1 VEYESGLAD
10 LPGDQPATTGT
21 AHPAPDRNLGLE
33 LVRVTEAAALAAARV
48 MGRGDQRTAEEAAVQ
63 GMRLMMDTLPT
74 DGLVVIGEGEKR
86 RAAMLYHGEAIG
98 RGQGLAVDIAV
109 NAIDGR
115 RLAAKG
121 MNGAL
126 SAAALAERGSM
137 FDPGPCRYM
146 DKIAVGQE
154 AADVIDI
161 TAPVAENLRRIAAA
175 RHSRTSDLTV
185 AILDRD
191 RHEQLVKKVLE
202 AGARVRIILA
212 GEIGGAI
219 SAARARTGVDVLLGI
234 GGTAEGVVA
243 ACAIKCLGG
252 AIQGRLVPDSDAER
266 EEAVAA
272 GYDLDRV
279 LTTDDLVS
287 GDDVFFAATGITD
300 GDLLHGVRY
309 EGDTA
314 LTQSIAMRSRS
325 GTVRTINAEHRREK
339 LKRYSSIEY

>member
-1 VEYESGLAD
+1 MEYEGGLAD
-10 LPGDQPATTGT
+10 LPGDPSTTTGR
-21 AHPAPDRNLGLE
+21 AQSAPDRNLGLE
-33 LVRVTEAAALAAARV
+33 LVRVTESAALAAARV
-48 MGRGDQRTAEEAAVQ
+48 MGRGNQRTAEEAAVQ
-63 GMRLMMDTLPT
+63 GMRLMMGTLPT
-74 DGLVVIGEGEKR
+74 DGLVVVGEGEKR

-146 DKIAVGQE
+146 DKIVVGKE

-161 TAPVAENLRRIAAA
+161 LAPVGENLRRVAAA
-175 RHSRTSDLTV
+175 RRCRTSDLTV

-191 RHEQLVKKVLE
+191 RHDQLVKEVLE
-202 AGARVRIILA
+202 AGARVKIIIA

-219 SAARARTGVDVLLGI
+219 SAARAGTGVDVWLGV

-252 AIQGRLVPDSDAER
+252 AIQGRIVLPTDAER
-266 EEAVAA
+266 QEAVAA
-272 GYDLDRV
+272 GYDPDRV

-300 GDLLHGVRY
+300 GHLLAGVRY
-309 EGDTA
+309 EGDMAVTH
-314 LTQSIAMRSRS
+314 SIAMHSRS
-325 GTVRTINAEHRREK
+325 GTVRTINGEHSREK
-339 LKRYSSIEY
+339 LQRYSSIEY

>member
-1 VEYESGLAD
+1 MEYESGLAD
-10 LPGDQPATTGT
+10 LPGDRSATTGT
-21 AHPAPDRNLGLE
+21 AHSAPDRNLGLE

-48 MGRGDQRTAEEAAVQ
+48 MGRGDQRSAEEAAVH

-74 DGLVVIGEGEKR
+74 GGLVVIGEGEKR

-126 SAAALAERGSM
+126 SAAAIAERGSM

-146 DKIAVGQE
+146 DKIAVGEE
-154 AADVIDI
+154 AAGVIDI
-161 TAPVAENLRRIAAA
+161 TAPVGENLRRIAAA

-185 AILDRD
+185 ATLDRD
-191 RHEQLVKKVLE
+191 RHEQLVKEVLE
-202 AGARVRIILA
+202 AGARVKIIIA

-219 SAARARTGVDVLLGI
+219 SAARAGTGVDVLLGV
-234 GGTAEGVVA
+234 GGPAEGVVA

-252 AIQGRLVPDSDAER
+252 AIQGRLVPSTDAER

-300 GDLLHGVRY
+300 GDLLDGVRY
-309 EGDTA
+309 QGDMA

-325 GTVRTINAEHRREK
+325 GTVRTINGEHRRDK
-339 LKRYSSIEY
+339 LKRFSSIEY

>member
-1 VEYESGLAD
+1 MEYESSLAD
-10 LPGDQPATTGT
+10 LPGDQPASTG
-21 AHPAPDRNLGLE
+21 AGHSPPDRNLGLE
-33 LVRVTEAAALAAARV
+33 LVRVTEAAALAAARL
-48 MGRGDQRTAEEAAVQ
+48 MGRGDQRTAEEAAVR
-63 GMRLMMDTLPT
+63 GMRLMMETLPM
-74 DGLVVIGEGEKR
+74 DGLVVIGEGEKH
-86 RAAMLYHGEAIG
+86 AAVMLYHGEVIG
-98 RGQGLAVDIAV
+98 RGEGPAVDIAV
-109 NAIDGR
+109 DAIDGR

-146 DKIAVGQE
+146 EKIAVGQE
-154 AADVIDI
+154 AAAVIDI
-161 TAPVAENLRRIAAA
+161 AAPVAENLRRIAAA
-175 RHSRTSDLTV
+175 RHSRITDLTV
-185 AILDRD
+185 VVLDRE
-191 RHEQLVKKVLE
+191 RHEQLVKEVLE
-202 AGARVRIILA
+202 AGARVKFIPA
-212 GEIGGAI
+212 GDVGGAI
-219 SAARARTGVDVLLGI
+219 SAARAGTGIDVLLGI

-252 AIQGRLVPDSDAER
+252 AMQGRLVPRTDAER
-266 EEAVAA
+266 DEALAA

-300 GDLLHGVRY
+300 GDLLDGVRY